1 MRAQTLNPLKLNFNQ
16 LNVEWDVK
24 TRTFWCRMRPGPR
37 PCFTPELLKDLD
49 NLPGVFEACGIT
61 QDQQWGEPVHAVFS
75 SDVPGVF
82 NLGGDLNLFLSLI
95 KRKDRDGLDKY
106 ATACIDQIHATSIGF
121 GLPITT
127 IGVVQGQAMGG
138 GMEGALA
145 LNYLIAE
152 RQVTMGLPEVLF
164 NLFPGMGAYNFLSRR
179 LGPIKAEEMIMSGR
193 TWNAEELYEMGVV
206 DCLAE
211 EGEGFEVARK
221 LIRNRRRHAT
231 TAAAMRQVRQRVDA
245 VSKQD
250 LMDVVKIWVDAA
262 LQLSNKDLR
271 IMERLVRAQNKLVGT
286 AGSPGPQPW
295 TGQASMV

>member
-1 MRAQTLNPLKLNFNQ
+1 MRAQTLNPLELNFKQ
-16 LNVEWDVK
+16 LKVEWDLEQ
-24 TRTFWCRMRPGPR
+24 RTFWCRMRPSPR
-37 PCFTPELLKDLD
+37 PCFTPELLSDLD
-49 NLPGVFEACGIT
+49 NLPGVFEACGIKK
-61 QDQQWGEPVHAVFS
+61 DQQWQEPVHAIFT

-95 KRKDRDGLDKY
+95 KQKDRDGLDRY

-152 RQVTMGLPEVLF
+152 RQATMGLPEVLF

-179 LGPIKAEEMIMSGR
+179 LGPVKAEEMIMSGR

-206 DCLAE
+206 DYLAE
-211 EGEGFEVARK
+211 EGEGMEVAHK
-221 LIRNRRRHAT
+221 LIRSRRRHAT
-231 TAAAMRQVRQRVDA
+231 TSSAMRQVRQRVDA
-245 VSKQD
+245 VSKSD

-262 LQLSNKDLR
+262 LQLSDKDLR
-271 IMERLVRAQNKLVGT
+271 IMERLVRAQNRLVT
-286 AGSPGPQPW
+286 ADIKPAMQDAV
-295 TGQASMV
+295 TG